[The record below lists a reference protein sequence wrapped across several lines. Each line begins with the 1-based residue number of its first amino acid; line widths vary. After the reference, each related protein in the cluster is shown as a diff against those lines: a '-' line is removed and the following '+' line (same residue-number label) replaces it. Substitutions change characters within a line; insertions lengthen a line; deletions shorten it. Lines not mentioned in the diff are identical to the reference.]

1 MLSSEYGLALIIL
14 QKQNMSLS
22 YDYQSK
28 LITSV
33 ISLLFDVM
41 EWKLFLW
48 DRIELMIWRNSGVV
62 DFELNSLINLINSFR
77 RMGRM

>member
-1 MLSSEYGLALIIL
+1 MLSSEYGVALIIL

-33 ISLLFDVM
+33 IL
-41 EWKLFLW
+41 
-48 DRIELMIWRNSGVV
+48 
-62 DFELNSLINLINSFR
+62 DFSPL
-77 RMGRM
+77 